1 MANSVFITP
10 NGFSNTGTT
19 INPPLPVAFPDG
31 TIGAPAMTFANES
44 SSGWYRAAAGDVR
57 LSVLGA
63 DYIQIL
69 TSTGQVILN
78 GVNGQTLALNGNG
91 GYYWVSR
98 TRVTSPADGQ
108 TLITNNATSAGIGFD
123 AATDG
128 TLKLRGRAYTAGTG
142 NLDVGA
148 KVTAY
153 NQIATAGQGM
163 PSIYSYGDT
172 VAATNTGTASIAT
185 YTPAADGTFEVSG
198 NVLITTST
206 THSFSLDCTYTDESN
221 VARTLVIPVAQLAGT
236 FVTSG
241 LITNITGA
249 GPYES
254 ATMTI
259 RCKAA
264 TVITVRTSAGGTF
277 TTVVYNARG
286 VIKQLG

>member
-1 MANSVFITP
+1 MANSIFITP
-10 NGFSNTGTT
+10 NGFSNNGTNIVFPTGYGVLMDSLTT
-19 INPPLPVAFPDG
+19 TGQIQGPFG
-31 TIGAPAMTFANES
+31 TAAAPGIAISPND
-44 SSGWYRAAAGDVR
+44 GWYGSAGVLRASCGGVANCMVITNGAA
-57 LSVLGA
+57 SVNGSMSVATLA
-63 DYIQIL
+63 
-69 TSTGQVILN
+69 STGKATTYNNI
-78 GVNGQTLALNGNG
+78 
-91 GYYWVSR
+91 
-98 TRVTSPADGQ
+98 VT
-108 TLITNNATSAGIGFD
+108 AGIG
-123 AATDG
+123 
-128 TLKLRGRAYTAGTG
+128 LAG
-142 NLDVGA
+142 
-148 KVTAY
+148 
-153 NQIATAGQGM
+153 
-163 PSIYSYGDT
+163 IYGYGDT
-172 VAATNTGTASIAT
+172 VAATNVGTASIAT